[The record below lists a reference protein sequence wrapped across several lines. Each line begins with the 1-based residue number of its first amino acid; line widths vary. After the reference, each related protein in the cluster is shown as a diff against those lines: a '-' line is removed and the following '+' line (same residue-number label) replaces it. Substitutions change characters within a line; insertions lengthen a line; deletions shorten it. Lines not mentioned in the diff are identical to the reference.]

1 MILDTDIEK
10 EIAIKIF
17 EWKFGPQEVYSN
29 TKIDSWQDNSGIKFT
44 KGFFNGKLSFS
55 LNKDK
60 VSIVKLMIIIIKF
73 TIGKNST
80 EHYIGTGLSMLD
92 FFNSASNVYI
102 LPNNIQRCI
111 FLRIIEATKNNPNV
125 SVDKNTIYMMRND
138 DNVCDYSDI
147 FECSSYSQHEHACP
161 INNAS
166 IDGVLDELENKNV
179 IRIENQKIYIR

>member
-1 MILDTDIEK
+1 MEQRELFYETVSKGVPEILQSDWGLILDTDIEK

-102 LPNNIQRCI
+102 LPK
-111 FLRIIEATKNNPNV
+111 ATPHI
-125 SVDKNTIYMMRND
+125 S
-138 DNVCDYSDI
+138 
-147 FECSSYSQHEHACP
+147 
-161 INNAS
+161 
-166 IDGVLDELENKNV
+166 
-179 IRIENQKIYIR
+179 